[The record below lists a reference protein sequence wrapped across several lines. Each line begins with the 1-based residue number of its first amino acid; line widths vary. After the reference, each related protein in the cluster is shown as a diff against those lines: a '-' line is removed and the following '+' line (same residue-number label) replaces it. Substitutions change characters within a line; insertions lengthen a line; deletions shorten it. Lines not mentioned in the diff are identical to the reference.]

1 MVTPVSALTNAVNQY
16 IVRPA
21 NAFGLGRFVFDIEGE
36 TTVTLKSDITDHFLE
51 DNTTI
56 QDHIA
61 IKPKKVTLNTYVG
74 ELTYKPESDLTD
86 TVETVVRKLTTINAY
101 LPELT
106 QATQA
111 IVDFNAEDLTSVTD
125 SLESVTA
132 QTVNKAT
139 DYYSMVQN
147 LLNSGNKQQDAY
159 MYFKS
164 LMEQKILVSL
174 QTPFEYMNNMA
185 IESVTA
191 FQGEESKFISNF
203 TITLKEIRT
212 AEILTAKAENS
223 AIDGEDKQGRNKT
236 QQDVP
241 ENNGNTVG
249 QAADLPNDNLDTS
262 IDPTEVFVPSA
273 EDYQAAER
281 LSRNP
286 ASANDQEV
294 VNLFEAG
301 VITNVSDE

>member
-1 MVTPVSALTNAVNQY
+1 MVTPISALTNAVNQY
-16 IVRPA
+16 VVRPA
-21 NAFGLGRFVFDIEGE
+21 NAFGLGGFVFDIEGE

-86 TVETVVRKLTTINAY
+86 AVETVVRKLTTINAY

-106 QATQA
+106 ETAQA
-111 IVDFNAEDLTSVTD
+111 IVDFNSEDLTNITD

-236 QQDVP
+236 QQTEP

-249 QAADLPNDNLDTS
+249 QAADLPNNNLDTS
-262 IDPTEVFVPSA
+262 VDPSELSA
-273 EDYQAAER
+273 EDLAGYRRYQETGD
-281 LSRNP
+281 NP
-286 ASANDQEV
+286 V

-301 VITNVSDE
+301 VITNVSGE